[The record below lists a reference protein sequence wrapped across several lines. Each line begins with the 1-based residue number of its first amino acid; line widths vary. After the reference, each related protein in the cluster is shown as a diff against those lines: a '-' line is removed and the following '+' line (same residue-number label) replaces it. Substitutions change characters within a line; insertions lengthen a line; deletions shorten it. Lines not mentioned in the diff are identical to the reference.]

1 MSAEAARIIKR
12 ITEKAPVGGSSLVL
26 GTIKSMSPLTLQLDG
41 VDFDIS
47 KGILVNAS
55 LLSHS
60 RNGSVSGTP
69 VSINNA
75 RISMDADLRA
85 GDRVAVAQI
94 SNACNVIVCKVVSV

>member
-12 ITEKAPVGGSSLVL
+12 IAEKAPAGSSPLTL
-26 GTIKSMSPLTLQLDG
+26 GTIKSMSPFTLLLDD

-47 KGILVNAS
+47 KGILVNS
-55 LLSHS
+55 LLLAHTRS
-60 RNGSVSGTP
+60 GSVSGSP

-75 RISMDADLRA
+75 KISMYADLKA

-94 SNACNVIVCKVVSV
+94 SNACVVIVCKVVGV